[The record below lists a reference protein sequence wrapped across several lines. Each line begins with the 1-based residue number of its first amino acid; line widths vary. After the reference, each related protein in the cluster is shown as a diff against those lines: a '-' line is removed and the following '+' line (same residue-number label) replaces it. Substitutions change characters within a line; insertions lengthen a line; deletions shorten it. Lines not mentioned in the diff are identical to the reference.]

1 MDNGSTRE
9 DQTIGL
15 SEHMT
20 QSRSPVQITIDV
32 MSLYIDNIEKRISSF
47 YVQMPTVFRVSF
59 YYDNQP
65 G

>member
-1 MDNGSTRE
+1 MNNGSTRE

-20 QSRSPVQITIDV
+20 QSRSPAQITIDV

-47 YVQMPTVFRVSF
+47 YVLR
-59 YYDNQP
+59 
-65 G
+65 